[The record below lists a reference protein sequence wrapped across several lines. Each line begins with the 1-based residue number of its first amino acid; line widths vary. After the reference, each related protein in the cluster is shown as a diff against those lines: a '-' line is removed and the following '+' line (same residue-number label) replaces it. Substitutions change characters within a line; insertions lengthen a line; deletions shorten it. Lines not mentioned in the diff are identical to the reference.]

1 MDKKDFENNSH
12 NSSYH
17 NTSQSKNNKE
27 NGDIDYGNSNKN
39 MKKSSKKNNDIFQDH
54 NESQKKNLKDNVSI
68 GYGKSK
74 KSSESSEN
82 TFYNCD
88 VCNYTTV
95 RDSQRKRHETTRK
108 HKLHK
113 LLSIKKTNESECELN
128 NANICEC
135 GKRYAFAS
143 GLCLHKK
150 TCIYLKNKSAED
162 CSSRIIMKLLKD
174 NEEMKQ
180 IIIEQNK
187 QQTQIMMQQQQ
198 QQTQIMMQQQQQ
210 QNKLIEMLPKICI
223 GNITTNT
230 TTNIKQKFNLNVFL
244 NEQCKDAISLCDFV
258 KSLNI
263 TYEDLNVTKVKNLEE
278 SVGSIFLRGLKELD
292 IFKRPIHCTDAK
304 RDIMYIKDEDIWKKD
319 EGNEKIK
326 NSINEISRK
335 QVKVLKELKDSDPEI
350 KTNEGKRDD
359 FILTMNHVCT
369 PIPDYG
375 EKRLIKT
382 ISKEVI
388 VSTL

>member
-1 MDKKDFENNSH
+1 MTKKDLKNIANNNHYHIVSH
-12 NSSYH
+12 YNIF
-17 NTSQSKNNKE
+17 KE
-27 NGDIDYGNSNKN
+27 NIDTDYGNSNKN
-39 MKKSSKKNNDIFQDH
+39 GGKSSKKFNDIVNDH
-54 NESQKKNLKDNVSI
+54 IESQKKNINDNAVI
-68 GYGKSK
+68 DCGNGK
-74 KSSESSEN
+74 KSSEPSDN
-82 TFYNCD
+82 YIYKCD

-113 LLSIKKTNESECELN
+113 LSSIKKINESECELN

-135 GKRYAFAS
+135 GKRYAYAS

-162 CSSRIIMKLLKD
+162 CSSQIIMKLLKD

-180 IIIEQNK
+180 MIIEQNK

-210 QNKLIEMLPKICI
+210 QNQLIEMLPKMCI

-263 TYEDLNVTKVKNLEE
+263 TYDDLNVTREKNLEE

-292 IFKRPIHCTDAK
+292 IFKRPIHCTDTK
-304 RDIMYIKDEDIWKKD
+304 RDVMYIKDEDIWKKD

-335 QVKVLKELKDSDPEI
+335 QVKVLKDLKDSDPEI

-369 PIPDYG
+369 PIPDSG
-375 EKRLIKT
+375 EKRIIKT

>member
-1 MDKKDFENNSH
+1 M
-12 NSSYH
+12 
-17 NTSQSKNNKE
+17 
-27 NGDIDYGNSNKN
+27 
-39 MKKSSKKNNDIFQDH
+39 
-54 NESQKKNLKDNVSI
+54 
-68 GYGKSK
+68 SK
-74 KSSESSEN
+74 KSSDN
-82 TFYNCD
+82 NIYRCD
-88 VCNYTTV
+88 VCNYTTS
-95 RDSQRKRHETTRK
+95 RDSQRKRHEVTRK
-108 HKLHK
+108 HN
-113 LLSIKKTNESECELN
+113 LLITKKTNEPECELN

-150 TCIYLKNKSAED
+150 TCIYLKNKSADD
-162 CSSRIIMKLLKD
+162 CSSQIIMKLLKD

-180 IIIEQNK
+180 MIIEQNK

-198 QQTQIMMQQQQQ
+198 QQTQIMIQQQQQ
-210 QNKLIEMLPKICI
+210 QTQLIEMLPKICI

-304 RDIMYIKDEDIWKKD
+304 RDVMYIKDEDIWKKD

-369 PIPDYG
+369 PIPDSG
-375 EKRLIKT
+375 EKRLIKS

-388 VSTL
+388 VVSTL

>member
-1 MDKKDFENNSH
+1 MTKKDLEIISN

-17 NTSQSKNNKE
+17 NAPQSNFFKE
-27 NGDIDYGNSNKN
+27 NSDTDYGNSNKN
-39 MKKSSKKNNDIFQDH
+39 MGKGSKKNNDIVDDH
-54 NESQKKNLKDNVSI
+54 NESEKLISSGETGICCGN
-68 GYGKSK
+68 SK
-74 KSSESSEN
+74 KSSETSDN
-82 TFYNCD
+82 YIYKCD
-88 VCNYTTV
+88 VCNYTTI

-108 HKLHK
+108 HKLYK
-113 LLSIKKTNESECELN
+113 LLVIQKINESEYELK

-150 TCIYLKNKSAED
+150 TCIYLKNKSADD
-162 CSSRIIMKLLKD
+162 CSSQIIMKLLKD

-180 IIIEQNK
+180 MIIEQNK

-210 QNKLIEMLPKICI
+210 QTQLIEMLPKMCI
-223 GNITTNT
+223 GNITTN

-304 RDIMYIKDEDIWKKD
+304 RDVMYIKDEDIWKKD
-319 EGNEKIK
+319 EGHEKIK

-369 PIPDYG
+369 PIPDSG

-388 VSTL
+388 VVSTL

>member
-1 MDKKDFENNSH
+1 MTKKDHKTISNNI
-12 NSSYH
+12 SYH
-17 NTSQSKNNKE
+17 NAFQTNIFKE
-27 NGDIDYGNSNKN
+27 KCDTDYGNSNKN
-39 MKKSSKKNNDIFQDH
+39 VGKSSKKNNDIVNDH
-54 NESQKKNLKDNVSI
+54 NESQTIFSSNENDIS
-68 GYGKSK
+68 YGNSK
-74 KSSESSEN
+74 KSSETSDN
-82 TFYNCD
+82 YIYKCD
-88 VCNYTTV
+88 VCNYTTI

-108 HKLHK
+108 HKLYK
-113 LLSIKKTNESECELN
+113 LLMIQKTNESECELN

-135 GKRYAFAS
+135 GKKYVFAS

-150 TCIYLKNKSAED
+150 TCIYLKNKSAD
-162 CSSRIIMKLLKD
+162 DYCSSQIIMKLLKD

-180 IIIEQNK
+180 MIIEQNK
-187 QQTQIMMQQQQ
+187 QQTQIM
-198 QQTQIMMQQQQQ
+198 IQQQQQ
-210 QNKLIEMLPKICI
+210 QNQLIEMLPKMCI
-223 GNITTNT
+223 GNITTN

-263 TYEDLNVTKVKNLEE
+263 TYEDLNVTKEKNLEE
-278 SVGSIFLRGLKELD
+278 SVGSIFLRGLKDLD
-292 IFKRPIHCTDAK
+292 IFKRPIHCTDTK
-304 RDIMYIKDEDIWKKD
+304 RDVMYIKDEDIWKKD

-335 QVKVLKELKDSDPEI
+335 QVKVLKDLKDSDPEI
-350 KTNEGKRDD
+350 KTNELKRDD

-369 PIPDYG
+369 PIPDSG
-375 EKRLIKT
+375 EKRIIKT

>member
-1 MDKKDFENNSH
+1 MYSCNICSFSCNRKVDYNRHLITKKHNKRINDVISINDNNIDDKKNE
-12 NSSYH
+12 
-17 NTSQSKNNKE
+17 KNNISV
-27 NGDIDYGNSNKN
+27 ND
-39 MKKSSKKNNDIFQDH
+39 KNNDHDREH
-54 NESQKKNLKDNVSI
+54 DN
-68 GYGKSK
+68 
-74 KSSESSEN
+74 
-82 TFYNCD
+82 TDC
-88 VCNYTTV
+88 
-95 RDSQRKRHETTRK
+95 
-108 HKLHK
+108 
-113 LLSIKKTNESECELN
+113 IKISNQ
-128 NANICEC
+128 
-135 GKRYAFAS
+135 
-143 GLCLHKK
+143 
-150 TCIYLKNKSAED
+150 
-162 CSSRIIMKLLKD
+162 IIMKLLKD

-180 IIIEQNK
+180 MIVEQNK

-210 QNKLIEMLPKICI
+210 QTQLIEMLPKMCI
-223 GNITTNT
+223 GNITTN

-304 RDIMYIKDEDIWKKD
+304 RDVMYIKDEDIWKKD
-319 EGNEKIK
+319 EGHEKIK

-369 PIPDYG
+369 PIPDSG

-388 VSTL
+388 VVSTL